1 MSDHFFV
8 LMYATSGEERNVTHF
23 ASYHNVQDVVAM
35 VNDWLSKSCCM
46 DCYRPGSEEE
56 ALRAANG
63 GQLPETAFLC
73 PEVNEPADLVKYNG
87 FYDYESLGMFNLFL
101 TPVYDTET
109 AKRFRGSMN
118 KEFEIDKEYSPRA
131 DRMMAHLET
140 FVNSFS
146 DPSLDYSQA
155 EEAIRTFLIQGGFP
169 LFDPE
174 EEEEGASDIFVI
186 PAGGFAPNDDPTV

>member
-8 LMYATSGEERNVTHF
+8 LMYATSGEERNVTRF
-23 ASYHNVQDVVAM
+23 ASYHSVQEVVEM
-35 VNDWLSKSCCM
+35 VDSWLSKSCFM
-46 DCYRPGSEEE
+46 DCYRPGPEEE

-63 GQLPETAFLC
+63 GELPETAFRC
-73 PEVNEPADLVKYNG
+73 PEVKEPADLTKYNG

-118 KEFEIDKEYSPRA
+118 KEFEIDKEYSERA
-131 DRMMAHLET
+131 DRLMAHLDT
-140 FVNSFS
+140 FVHSFE
-146 DPSLDYSQA
+146 DPNLDYSQA

-169 LFDPE
+169 LFDDE
-174 EEEEGASDIFVI
+174 GEGASDIFVI
-186 PAGGFAPNDDPTV
+186 PSGGFAPNDDPTV